1 MKFSLSTNWCN
12 RRIESGEEI
21 ADKAAELGFDG
32 LELGFHTTDLQV
44 EGFKKRLDRMPVG
57 SVHAFCPVP
66 ISAPQ
71 GYPELY
77 QLASFDEEMRKM
89 AQIMIRRN
97 IAFAAEMGATALV
110 LHAGRVY
117 RESLFTRMLPNRFAK
132 GFLEKNRIARGLKM
146 IDVLKKELEALV
158 PELEKNHVKL
168 GLENL
173 PYPEGFPNLAEV
185 SSVVGD
191 WVRPWFD
198 TGHWYAM
205 EKLESC
211 EVGKLESSGVSTFQP
226 SNCSTFQPL
235 GFHLNDSKGGDDHLA
250 PGDGKID
257 FSMFKAMMENAEH
270 LVLEPNSSVTDDQ
283 LRDALARLKNPESDW
298 KSVRNPESESL
309 TDRT

>member
-21 ADKAAELGFDG
+21 ADKAEELGFDG
-32 LELGFHTTDLQV
+32 LELGFHTTDFQAA
-44 EGFKKRLDRMPVG
+44 GFKKRLDRMPVG

-66 ISAPQ
+66 ISAPH

-132 GFLEKNRIARGLKM
+132 GFLEKNRIARGLEM

-226 SNCSTFQPL
+226 PNCSTFQPL

-283 LRDALARLKNPESDW
+283 LRDALARLKNPEFDW

>member
-12 RRIESGEEI
+12 RRIASGEEI

-32 LELGFHTTDLQV
+32 LELGFHTTDLQAD
-44 EGFKKRLDRMPVG
+44 GFKRRLDRVPVG

-66 ISAPQ
+66 ISAPH

-89 AQIMIRRN
+89 AQVMIRRN

-117 RESLFTRMLPNRFAK
+117 RESLFTRLLPKRLAK
-132 GFLEKNRIARGLKM
+132 GLLEKNRIARGLRM
-146 IDVLKKELEALV
+146 IEVLKKELELLV
-158 PELEKNHVKL
+158 PELEKNRVKL

-173 PYPEGFPNLAEV
+173 PYPEGFPDLSEV
-185 SSVVGD
+185 TSVTGD

-198 TGHWYAM
+198 TGHWYA
-205 EKLESC
+205 L
-211 EVGKLESSGVSTFQP
+211 GKLEGGGVGESESFGASTSQP

-235 GFHLNDSKGGDDHLA
+235 GFHLNDSNGGDDHLA

-257 FSMFKAMMENAEH
+257 FAMFKSMMATAEH
-270 LVLEPNSSVTDDQ
+270 LVLEPNPSVTEDQ
-283 LRDALARLKNPESDW
+283 LRSALALLRGI
-298 KSVRNPESESL
+298 
-309 TDRT
+309 

>member
-1 MKFSLSTNWCN
+1 MRFSLSTNWCN

-32 LELGFHTTDLQV
+32 LELGFHTTFQQV
-44 EGFKKRLDRMPVG
+44 EGFMSRLDRMPVL

-89 AQIMIRRN
+89 AQLMIRRN

-110 LHAGRVY
+110 LHAGRVA
-117 RESLFTRMLPNRFAK
+117 RESVLSMLLPDRFAK
-132 GFLEKNRIARGLKM
+132 RIREKNRVVRGRKM
-146 IDVLKKELEALV
+146 VDVLKKELDLLI
-158 PELEKNHVKL
+158 PELQKHRVKL
-168 GLENL
+168 GLENM
-173 PYPEGFPNLAEV
+173 PYPEGFPDLSEIG
-185 SSVVGD
+185 SVAGD

-205 EKLESC
+205 EKLGGC
-211 EVGKLESSGVSTFQP
+211 EVGKSESSGASISQPFDSSTFR
-226 SNCSTFQPL
+226 PL
-235 GFHLNDSKGGDDHLA
+235 GFHLNDSNGGDDHLA

-257 FSMFKAMMENAEH
+257 FSAMKTVMEKAEH
-270 LVLEPNSSVTDDQ
+270 LVLEPNASVSED
-283 LRDALARLKNPESDW
+283 RLKSALERLRSI
-298 KSVRNPESESL
+298 
-309 TDRT
+309 

>member
-21 ADKAAELGFDG
+21 ADKAEELGFDG
-32 LELGFHTTDLQV
+32 LELGFHTTDLQA

-66 ISAPQ
+66 ISAPH

-77 QLASFDEEMRKM
+77 QLASFDDEMRKM

-132 GFLEKNRIARGLKM
+132 GFLEKNRIARGLEM

-173 PYPEGFPNLAEV
+173 PYPEGFPDLSEV
-185 SSVVGD
+185 SSVVGE
-191 WVRPWFD
+191 WVRPWLD

-211 EVGKLESSGVSTFQP
+211 EVGKLESYGVSTFQP
-226 SNCSTFQPL
+226 FNCSTFQPL

-283 LRDALARLKNPESDW
+283 LRDALARLKNPEFDW

>member
-97 IAFAAEMGATALV
+97 IVFAAEMGATALV
-110 LHAGRVY
+110 LHAGRVHS
-117 RESLFTRMLPNRFAK
+117 ESLFTRMLPNRFAK
-132 GFLEKNRIARGLKM
+132 GFLEKNRIVRGLKM
-146 IDVLKKELEALV
+146 IDVLKKELESLV
-158 PELEKNHVKL
+158 PELENNQVKL

-173 PYPEGFPNLAEV
+173 PYPEGFPNLSEV
-185 SSVVGD
+185 ESVIGE

-205 EKLESC
+205 GSEEGRVKSEELRWEYPLEQYAP
-211 EVGKLESSGVSTFQP
+211 VGM
-226 SNCSTFQPL
+226 
-235 GFHLNDSKGGDDHLA
+235 HLNDSKGGDDHLA

-257 FSMFKAMMENAEH
+257 FSLFRSMMESAEH

-283 LRDALARLKNPESDW
+283 LRAALVRL
-298 KSVRNPESESL
+298 RNPEFDWKTVRKPEDESL

>member
-32 LELGFHTTDLQV
+32 LELGFHTTDLQT

-66 ISAPQ
+66 ISAPH

-97 IAFAAEMGATALV
+97 IVFAAEMGATALV

-146 IDVLKKELEALV
+146 TDVLKKELEALV

-173 PYPEGFPNLAEV
+173 PYPEGFPNLSEV

-191 WVRPWFD
+191 WVRPWLD

-205 EKLESC
+205 GSEEGRVKSEELRWEYSLDQYAP
-211 EVGKLESSGVSTFQP
+211 VGM
-226 SNCSTFQPL
+226 
-235 GFHLNDSKGGDDHLA
+235 HINDSKGGDDHLA

-257 FSMFKAMMENAEH
+257 FSMFKAMMENVEH

-283 LRDALARLKNPESDW
+283 LRAALARLKNPEFDW
-298 KSVRNPESESL
+298 KSVRNPESEFL

>member
-32 LELGFHTTDLQV
+32 LELGFHTTVQQV
-44 EGFKKRLDRMPVG
+44 AGFKSRLDKMPVR
-57 SVHAFCPVP
+57 SIHAFCPVP
-66 ISAPQ
+66 ISAPH

-110 LHAGRVY
+110 LHAGRVAGD
-117 RESLFTRMLPNRFAK
+117 SFFTRLLPGRFAK
-132 GFLEKNRIARGLKM
+132 RFMDDNRVARGLKM
-146 IDVLKKELEALV
+146 IDVLKKELELLL
-158 PELEKNHVKL
+158 PELEKHQVKL

-173 PYPEGFPNLAEV
+173 PYPEGFPNLSEIG
-185 SSVVGD
+185 SVTGD

-205 EKLESC
+205 GSEEGRVKSEELQWEYSLDQYAP
-211 EVGKLESSGVSTFQP
+211 VGM
-226 SNCSTFQPL
+226 
-235 GFHLNDSKGGDDHLA
+235 HINDSKGGDDHLA

-257 FSMFKAMMENAEH
+257 FSLFRTMMESAEH
-270 LVLEPNSSVTDDQ
+270 LVLEPNQSVTDDQ
-283 LRDALARLKNPESDW
+283 LRRAL
-298 KSVRNPESESL
+298 SL
-309 TDRT
+309 LR